1 MLRRF
6 PFCRPWRSTES
17 VEDNYLFHK
26 VWQRERTSYAQSG
39 VTVWTKFIYLFS
51 FASSLVLDDHS
62 MLSSCQTWHSVS
74 INIARSCIVFHYKFF
89 LPLNKNC
96 LTQEFH
102 CFYIAFLSNSC
113 SKTMIQLTATILLF
127 PIYTTFSI
135 LLRVIRKLSNIFHVY
150 IRLVQNLAFIFYLHI
165 FLLFALTLH
174 ILLKLIFVFIYI
186 KKNVKYRKVNI
197 N

>member
-1 MLRRF
+1 
-6 PFCRPWRSTES
+6 
-17 VEDNYLFHK
+17 
-26 VWQRERTSYAQSG
+26 
-39 VTVWTKFIYLFS
+39 
-51 FASSLVLDDHS
+51 
-62 MLSSCQTWHSVS
+62 
-74 INIARSCIVFHYKFF
+74 
-89 LPLNKNC
+89 
-96 LTQEFH
+96 
-102 CFYIAFLSNSC
+102 
-113 SKTMIQLTATILLF
+113 MIQLTTKILLF